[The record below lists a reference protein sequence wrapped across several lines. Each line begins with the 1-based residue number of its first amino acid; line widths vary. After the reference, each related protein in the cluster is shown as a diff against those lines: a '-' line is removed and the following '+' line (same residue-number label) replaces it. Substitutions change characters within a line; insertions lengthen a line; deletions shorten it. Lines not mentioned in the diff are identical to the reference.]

1 MQRLTLCIDTLKHFR
16 HLFDEYKENLDPFF
30 IRNERSPLYWT
41 FHPNAVFERFNAFL
55 ERLNTIQ
62 W

>member
-1 MQRLTLCIDTLKHFR
+1 MQRLTLCIQTLKNYR
-16 HLFDEYKENLDPFF
+16 MLFDEYKENLDTFF
-30 IRNERSPLYWT
+30 EAAQRQPIYWT

-55 ERLNTIQ
+55 DRLNTIQ